1 MERQEE
7 EEQVR
12 GSEAELRGSKC
23 GDWSGDLC
31 TTTDIAAAGLL
42 LPYITFSSHRCF
54 PQYRQDWSSDLST
67 ATLPEPDIA
76 AAGLLLQYIT
86 LSR

>member
-1 MERQEE
+1 MVERQE

-31 TTTDIAAAGLL
+31 TTTDIAAAG
-42 LPYITFSSHRCF
+42 F
-54 PQYRQDWSSDLST
+54 
-67 ATLPEPDIA
+67 ATSI
-76 AAGLLLQYIT
+76 YHIF
-86 LSR
+86 

>member
-1 MERQEE
+1 MERQE

-31 TTTDIAAAGLL
+31 ATTDIAATGLL

-54 PQYRQDWSSDLST
+54 PVESFHNTDKT
-67 ATLPEPDIA
+67 GAVI
-76 AAGLLLQYIT
+76 
-86 LSR
+86 